1 MALPPRLP
9 PRPATPAQVAQQVS
23 ENAQAPPQ
31 QVEKG
36 LTDWTVT
43 ASTGSTLLDKAIS
56 GLKCKYGGLPGRMIV
71 EISGPPGSG
80 KTTIMAEIL
89 GSVQR
94 LGGEIKIDDPEA
106 RLDEQ
111 YCHKM
116 GVHLP
121 MVKAKDKD
129 GSDILIP
136 DPEAYSQPDTVTDV
150 IEGIV
155 GPLETHGDKTRR
167 NKAKAWCPDPGFI
180 NGRGTDSLASLSTR
194 MEMEQGDK
202 MGQRRAKELSEG
214 MRVIARHI
222 HHHNILLVFTNQLRD
237 NVDGGQ
243 WAPKK
248 ITPGGNAIP
257 YYSSVRIMLS
267 SMGKLRKDN
276 KSDPYGKM
284 IKAEVSKNSK
294 DIEWRSAPIYLIFGY
309 GIDDI
314 RANLQWLKDNGA
326 FDEEVENPKT
336 GKIEIKKASSYRV
349 GDKKYISLALAVAAV
364 EEQNLEQEIKDM
376 VVDLWDILEAE
387 KRPNRKD
394 KVRG

>member
-9 PRPATPAQVAQQVS
+9 PRVPTPAQVARQVVK
-23 ENAQAPPQ
+23 NAQAPPQ

-36 LTDWTVT
+36 LTDWSVT

-56 GLKCKYGGLPGRMIV
+56 GLKCRYGGLPGRMIM

-80 KTTIMAEIL
+80 KTTLMAEIM
-89 GSVQR
+89 GSIQR
-94 LGGEIKIDDPEA
+94 LGGEIRVDDPEA

-111 YCHKM
+111 YCRRM

-121 MVKAKDKD
+121 MVEDKS
-129 GSDILIP
+129 GLLVP
-136 DPEAYSQPDTVTDV
+136 DPEVYSQPDTVTDV
-150 IEGIV
+150 IETII
-155 GPLETHGDKTRR
+155 GPLEDREGKTRR
-167 NKAKAWCPDPGFI
+167 SIYRAWTPDPKSI
-180 NGRGTDSLASLSTR
+180 NGYGVDSLASLSTR

-202 MGQRRAKELSEG
+202 MGQRRAKELSQG
-214 MRVIARHI
+214 MRLISRRVHKY
-222 HHHNILLVFTNQLRD
+222 NLLLVFTNQLRD

-257 YYSSVRIMLS
+257 FYSSVRIMLS
-267 SMGKLRKDN
+267 SMGKLRKDA
-276 KSDPYGKM
+276 KSDPYGKL
-284 IKAEVSKNSK
+284 IKAEVTKNSK

-326 FDEEVENPKT
+326 FDEPDPKT
-336 GKIEIKKASSYRV
+336 GVMKKAGSYRV
-349 GDKKYISLALAVAAV
+349 GDKKYIGLDLAVEAV
-364 EEQNLEQEIKDM
+364 EAQNLEQEIRDM
-376 VVDLWDILEAE
+376 VVDLWDQLEAE
-387 KRPNRKD
+387 KRPYRKE
-394 KVRG
+394 KAR

>member
-1 MALPPRLP
+1 MTLPPRLP
-9 PRPATPAQVAQQVS
+9 PRPTTPAQVAQQVA

-56 GLKCKYGGLPGRMIV
+56 GLKCRYGGLPGRMIV

-94 LGGEIKIDDPEA
+94 LGGEVKIDDPEA

-136 DPEAYSQPDTVTDV
+136 DPDVYSQPDTVTDV

-155 GPLETHGDKTRR
+155 GPLEAYEGKTKR
-167 NKAKAWCPDPGFI
+167 NKTKAWRPDPGHI
-180 NGRGTDSLASLSTR
+180 NGRGTDSLASLSTK

-222 HHHNILLVFTNQLRD
+222 HHYNILLVFTNQLRD

-257 YYSSVRIMLS
+257 YYASVRIMLS
-267 SMGKLRKDN
+267 SMGKLRKDS

-326 FDEEVENPKT
+326 FDEPDPKT
-336 GKIEIKKASSYRV
+336 GVMKKAGSYRV
-349 GDKKYISLALAVAAV
+349 GDKKYISLDLAVAAV
-364 EEQNLEQEIKDM
+364 EEQNLEQEVKDM

-387 KRPNRKD
+387 KRPNRKE
-394 KVRG
+394 KAR